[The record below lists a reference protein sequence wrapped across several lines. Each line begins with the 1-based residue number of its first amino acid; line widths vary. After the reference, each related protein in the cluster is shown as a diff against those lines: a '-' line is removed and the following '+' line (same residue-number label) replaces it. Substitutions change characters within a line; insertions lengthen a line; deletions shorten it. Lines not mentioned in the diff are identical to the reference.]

1 MVYPSHVSRKSR
13 PPKTAFIYTY
23 LYQVKHLL
31 DLIAKYKS
39 LNLDQVIDHNRFNEY
54 AIVHHSSGIEG
65 STLTENETR
74 LLLEEGI
81 TPKGK
86 PLEHSLM
93 VKDHHKALLFVLDTA
108 KQKTIPDLSFIQAV
122 NAKVMHHTGS
132 VYQTVFGE
140 VDASNGA
147 FRKGNVS
154 AGGSYFVSFDKVA
167 AYTSRLVDNLREQL
181 QNSTTVQE
189 QLRLSFLVHF
199 DLVSIHPFYDGNGRT
214 SRLLMNFV
222 QAYFNLPLGIVYQE
236 DKKEY
241 FDALV
246 ASRKDENTKAFED
259 FMAGQYQKFLTLEIE
274 QFTKDMS
281 RELPPQK
288 KQKPGKGMSLFFG

>member
-1 MVYPSHVSRKSR
+1 MTGAR
-13 PPKTAFIYTY
+13 KTACIYAY
-23 LYQVKHLL
+23 LYQVKELL
-31 DLIAKYKS
+31 DIITAYKS
-39 LNLDQVIDHNRFNEY
+39 LNLDQVIDYNRYHEY

-93 VKDHHKALLFVLDTA
+93 VKDHHQALLFVLDA
-108 KQKTIPDLSFIQAV
+108 AHKKQLPDITFIQSV

-140 VDASNGA
+140 IDATKGF

-154 AGGSYFVSFDKVA
+154 AGGSYFISFDKVPD
-167 AYTSRLVDNLREQL
+167 YTLRLADNLCNQL
-181 QNSTTVQE
+181 QKVNTVEE

-199 DLVSIHPFYDGNGRT
+199 DLVSIHPFYYGNGRT

-236 DKKEY
+236 DRKEY

-259 FMAGQYQKFLTLEIE
+259 FMAGQYQKFLTLEME
-274 QFTKDMS
+274 QYNKDMS

-288 KQKPGKGMSLFFG
+288 KQRPGKGMSLFFS